1 MNKLIINTT
10 DRKIINDKKRKIF
23 SAVFISL
30 SLFSFCWS
38 NARAETVESLE
49 QKIQSHQGEID
60 KLNEELAKY
69 QSELLEV
76 SKQSSSLA
84 NEIKKIDLTKKK
96 LETDIKVTEQKIDKA
111 DLKLEELSN
120 DIYKTEGTISS
131 RRDVISSNIRK
142 LNTIGDITIVE
153 MIASG
158 KSFSE
163 TWRHVDNIAKFQTQI
178 RENVVVLSN
187 TKKELVVKEDETKA
201 VKDEYLELRSK
212 LDDQKQIVVQN
223 ESEKKRLLGETKN
236 KESNYAKLVAE
247 KQALIKAFESELQ
260 SYESQLVYIL
270 DPSSIPRVGSAPL
283 AWPLDNVFIT
293 QQFGITSDSKRLYL
307 SGSHSGVDFRGAVG
321 TPVYAM
327 AEGVVEAIGDT
338 DAACRGASFGKWVLI
353 KYNNNLAS
361 TYGHLSLIKAQKGDK
376 VSKGTIVAYSGNTG
390 RSTAPHLH
398 LSLYVG
404 DAVKVEGKE
413 SIACKGKILIQPRA
427 ATNAYLDPLSY
438 LPRTTAGMFK

>member
-1 MNKLIINTT
+1 MNKPISITSQRIIK
-10 DRKIINDKKRKIF
+10 DHKRKIF
-23 SAVFISL
+23 SVMFVFL
-30 SLFSFCWS
+30 ALLLLCWS
-38 NARAETVESLE
+38 DTQAETAESLE

-76 SKQSSSLA
+76 SKQSSSLS

-96 LETDIKVTEQKIDKA
+96 LETDIKVTEQKIDKT

-120 DIYKTEGTISS
+120 DIYRTEGTISS

-178 RENVVVLSN
+178 RENVVALSN
-187 TKKELVVKEDETKA
+187 TKKELVVKEDETQS

-236 KESNYAKLVAE
+236 KESNYSKLVAE
-247 KQALIKAFESELQ
+247 KQALIKAFENELQ

-270 DPSSIPRVGSAPL
+270 DPSSIPSSGSAPL
-283 AWPLDNVFIT
+283 SWPIDNAFIT

-327 AEGVVEAIGDT
+327 ASGTVEGVGDT
-338 DAACRGASFGKWVLI
+338 DVACRGASFGKWVLI
-353 KYNNNLAS
+353 KYDNNLAS
-361 TYGHLSLIKAQKGDK
+361 TYGHLSLIKAQKGDR
-376 VSKGTIVAYSGNTG
+376 VAKGTIVGYSGNTG

-398 LSLYVG
+398 VSLYVG

-438 LPRTTAGMFK
+438 MPRTTASMFK